1 MYYIIYLRN
10 WIPNIYIYIYF
21 FISSA
26 WFQGKP
32 VDFINSKWTSKNLKT
47 FGIQNL
53 RDSSMMR
60 ISTLD
65 FLSLLRSISITIIKN
80 TDKQQEQIYLVTG
93 LDESENTEKF

>member
-1 MYYIIYLRN
+1 
-10 WIPNIYIYIYF
+10 
-21 FISSA
+21 
-26 WFQGKP
+26 
-32 VDFINSKWTSKNLKT
+32 
-47 FGIQNL
+47 
-53 RDSSMMR
+53 MMR